1 MYCFYLKSPTG
12 KIGEI
17 PGTWMTAE
25 QEDVST
31 SDSSSMPD
39 SAALPVDVPV
49 DSLLG
54 DWIDSDGSAVQVQ
67 RLGGSNPRLQAV
79 VSRTMQ
85 PSVVLDLEQESE
97 SSSGWRCGDATLQ
110 SAWSSNMQLTW
121 RFQDGRTW
129 QWTREAS
136 MWQCYGQGGVDQ
148 SYQQGMGNFHHG
160 PYVQQDGTVS
170 LSDLAWH
177 LSGGATTTMMMPVF
191 AEPESS

>member
-1 MYCFYLKSPTG
+1 
-12 KIGEI
+12 
-17 PGTWMTAE
+17 MTAE

-39 SAALPVDVPV
+39 SAASPVHVPA
-49 DSLLG
+49 DSFLG

-67 RLGGSNPRLQAV
+67 RLDGSNPRLQAV
-79 VSRTMQ
+79 VSRMMQ

-110 SAWSSNMQLTW
+110 SAWSSSMQLTW

-129 QWTREAS
+129 HWMREAS
-136 MWQCYGQGGVDQ
+136 TWQCYGHDGVDQ
-148 SYQQGMGNFHHG
+148 SYQQGMGDFQDG
-160 PYVQQDGTVS
+160 PYVQQNGTMS

-177 LSGGATTTMMMPVF
+177 LSGGATTTMMTPVF
-191 AEPESS
+191 PTSSNK